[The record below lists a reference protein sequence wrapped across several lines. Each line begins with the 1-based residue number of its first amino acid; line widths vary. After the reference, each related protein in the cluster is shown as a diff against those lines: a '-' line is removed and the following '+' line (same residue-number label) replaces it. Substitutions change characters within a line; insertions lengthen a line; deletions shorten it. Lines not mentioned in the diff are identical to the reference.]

1 MKPLIKTKKKMS
13 ALNSL
18 SQASTFGVWT
28 IQSEPQVLQSNP
40 SKELMKF
47 YFQESGEYMQ
57 GICRFES
64 SYGFL
69 MPLFKSLVR
78 LGAKS
83 WLEVN
88 YSQEEKSSYFLFPK
102 SKVNNVDKLL
112 NSIHLLL
119 DKELQFKSSLNQLI
133 TNKKRFLA
141 EQALLTSSLGIKA
154 KS

>member
-1 MKPLIKTKKKMS
+1 MS

-18 SQASTFGVWT
+18 TQASIFGVWT
-28 IQSEPQVLQSNP
+28 IQSDPKVLQSNP

-57 GICRFES
+57 GICRFEP
-64 SYGFL
+64 SYGYI

-78 LGAKS
+78 LGTKS

-88 YSQEEKSSYFLFPK
+88 YSSQEKSFYFLFPK
-102 SKVNNVDKLL
+102 NKVKEVDKLL

-133 TNKKRFLA
+133 SNKKRFLA
-141 EQALLTSSLGIKA
+141 EQALLASSMGIKA
-154 KS
+154 